1 MEKILLDTDIGG
13 DIDDAICLAYL
24 LKEPRCDL
32 LGITTVCGEPEKR
45 AAVADAICR
54 AAGRRIPIVAGLDTT
69 LQPIPVYPTPE
80 GAAALDRWP
89 HDAFAKGDA
98 PAFLCQK
105 IRENPHEVV
114 LIAIGNLT
122 NVATLFTDY
131 PDSVGLLKG
140 LFVMNGYFGAEPLPD
155 PYYNWNAWADP
166 LAAKIAF
173 AARPSVFR
181 AVPLEITDRLT
192 IEARQAEVLLRADS
206 DLMRAVF
213 SFGNA
218 WLESSEKLT
227 LHDPLAAVS
236 VFHPEVCRFARGR
249 VEVETERERDMGG
262 TAFTPC
268 EDGNVEIAC
277 AVDREQ
283 FYRILPATLRAEPG
297 RRRRAL
303 PPLVVRRAKS
313 LGAVGEAW
321 LANLDAMIAE
331 LEAEW
336 QISVGE
342 ALPGGSRA
350 FVACADGPH
359 GEPYALKIDLPED
372 MGGEF
377 FRGMAALRMADGR
390 GCAKV
395 YAFDPKRRA
404 CLLERLGKP
413 INRMGFS
420 VREQIGILCALLQ
433 QTWKIPVQGEELLRG
448 EASIAWFRDFLGET
462 WEQLGRPCPKAVI
475 DYALSCLRAREAAL
489 DPTAFAWV
497 HGDAHGGNALATGA
511 GDGCKRID
519 PDGLFCERA
528 YDLGVLMREWMEEY
542 EGDPVGK
549 ARQRCRELCARTG
562 VPERGIW
569 EWGVVQTVST
579 AFVFL
584 QIGQAEAGRR
594 MLEVAACWSAAG
606 KFPDESR

>member
-1 MEKILLDTDIGG
+1 M
-13 DIDDAICLAYL
+13 
-24 LKEPRCDL
+24 
-32 LGITTVCGEPEKR
+32 
-45 AAVADAICR
+45 
-54 AAGRRIPIVAGLDTT
+54 
-69 LQPIPVYPTPE
+69 
-80 GAAALDRWP
+80 
-89 HDAFAKGDA
+89 
-98 PAFLCQK
+98 
-105 IRENPHEVV
+105 
-114 LIAIGNLT
+114 
-122 NVATLFTDY
+122 
-131 PDSVGLLKG
+131 
-140 LFVMNGYFGAEPLPD
+140 
-155 PYYNWNAWADP
+155 
-166 LAAKIAF
+166 
-173 AARPSVFR
+173 
-181 AVPLEITDRLT
+181 
-192 IEARQAEVLLRADS
+192 
-206 DLMRAVF
+206 
-213 SFGNA
+213 
-218 WLESSEKLT
+218 
-227 LHDPLAAVS
+227 
-236 VFHPEVCRFARGR
+236 
-249 VEVETERERDMGG
+249 
-262 TAFTPC
+262 
-268 EDGNVEIAC
+268 EIAC

-283 FYRILPATLRAEPG
+283 FYRILSATLRAEPG